1 MVNSVMNVM
10 STLFNLKG
18 VVKKEVLDYE
28 DDLDFTQF
36 VKAHEQAIK
45 DEEEKQK

>member
-18 VVKKEVLDYE
+18 VVKKEVLNYE

-36 VKAHEQAIK
+36 VKAHEQAI
-45 DEEEKQK
+45 EEEKQK